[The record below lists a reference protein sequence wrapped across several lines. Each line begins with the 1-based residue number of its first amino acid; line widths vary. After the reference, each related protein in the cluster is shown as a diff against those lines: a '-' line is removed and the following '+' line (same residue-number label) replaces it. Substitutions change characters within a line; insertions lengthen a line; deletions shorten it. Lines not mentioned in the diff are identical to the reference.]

1 MHVMVLGL
9 RGFPDVQGG
18 VERHAE
24 QLYPLLAQL
33 GCEVEVVVRAPYHR
47 PGKPLHWNGV
57 RFRRLWSPRA
67 NGFEALIHSFLA
79 TLYAAA
85 RRPDV
90 LHIHAVGPALL
101 TPLARMLGLRVVVT
115 HHGADYD
122 REKWGRLARW
132 VLRIGERWGMDFAHE
147 RIVISEVIRRHVAAR
162 YGRGAVVIPNGVHIP
177 RSPGSAGALHRF
189 VLAPGRYV
197 LQVSRLVPEKRH
209 VDLIHAFAEA
219 RIAGW
224 KLVLV
229 GELAQPDA
237 YAREVIALAERTPG
251 VVLTGF
257 QTGSDLHELYAHA
270 GLFVLPSSHEGLP
283 IALLEALSF
292 GLPTLASDI
301 PANMDVGLPRS
312 SYFPLGD
319 VAALAKAMRA
329 RAASPLADE
338 ERRRIRAWVAERFD
352 WNDIARRTL
361 DVYRG
366 VVDRK
371 DAIHPSQG
379 KAPSKRA
386 SRAAEQ

>member
-24 QLYPLLAQL
+24 QLYPLMARL
-33 GCEVEVVVRAPYHR
+33 GCEVEVLVRSPHHP

-79 TLYAAA
+79 TLYAVV

-101 TPLARMLGLRVVVT
+101 APLARMLGLRVVVT

-132 VLRIGERWGMDFAHE
+132 VLRTGERWGMGFAHE

-162 YGRGAVVIPNGVHIP
+162 YGRDSVVIPNGVHIP
-177 RSPGSAGALHRF
+177 PSPGSAGALCRF
-189 VLAPGRYV
+189 ALAPGRYV
-197 LQVSRLVPEKRH
+197 LQVSRLVPEKRQL
-209 VDLIHAFAEA
+209 DLIHAFAEA
-219 RIAGW
+219 RIADW

-229 GELAQPDA
+229 GGIAQPDA

-257 QTGSDLHELYAHA
+257 QSGSDLQQLYAHA

-292 GLPTLASDI
+292 GLPVLASDI
-301 PANMDVGLPRS
+301 PANLDVGLPS
-312 SYFPLGD
+312 GSYFPLGD
-319 VAALAKAMRA
+319 VAALAKTMRA
-329 RAASPLADE
+329 RAASCPLADE

-361 DVYRG
+361 EVYRG
-366 VVDRK
+366 VVGRQ
-371 DAIHPSQG
+371 DAVCRPQG
-379 KAPSKRA
+379 KGAKRA
-386 SRAAEQ
+386 SRVAEQ